1 MSVMAYMPFG
11 AGGIIIRVETDIRRG
26 IPGVDITGLAE
37 GAVREA
43 RDRVRA
49 AFRNSGFSFP
59 LDRILINLAPAGL
72 KKAGAAL
79 DLPIALSVMAAAEIV
94 HISGDILVMGELEL
108 SGKIRPVRGVLAAI
122 AAGLAEGITEF
133 IVPAENAG
141 EAAIL
146 ASAGSLL
153 SSESLPSCGNPASC
167 GSLVSAGSF
176 GRGACF
182 TAAENLQGAVHALFI
197 REEKGALPGALQ
209 GALPDVPQGA
219 PQGALPTSLEITLD
233 TRLAANTAVKNN
245 NDLGDEA
252 EDNDFEAEVNDFSNV
267 HGQAVYKRALEVA
280 AAGGHNVLVF
290 GPPGSGKTM
299 LAKRLPSIMAPLT
312 SDEAV
317 EVTKLYSLAGP
328 FSHNSE
334 NNLSQFI
341 DRLIT
346 RAPFRAPHH
355 SASAEGILGGGRIPR
370 PGEISLAHYGVLFL
384 DEAPEF
390 RINVLQALREPLED
404 RIISIVRAEG
414 PVRLPAEFQLLM
426 TANACPCGRLG
437 IRETGSASG
446 AGCNCFCSSQ
456 DINRYWRRFGG
467 ALLDRIEIRVAV
479 LPPKIDE
486 MCRHDISGGDNTACE
501 SSAVIARRV
510 KAAVEIQRQRF
521 KGTGIRRNAMLP
533 AGKADTLCPMN
544 QKAENAFHAAIA
556 KLGLS
561 GRAYHGILRV
571 ARTIADLDGK
581 DTIET
586 EHILEAVQHRRLG
599 DDPWDIISM

>member
-79 DLPIALSVMAAAEIV
+79 DLPIALSVMAAANIAP
-94 HISGDILVMGELEL
+94 ISGDILVMGELEL

-146 ASAGSLL
+146 GKSAS
-153 SSESLPSCGNPASC
+153 
-167 GSLVSAGSF
+167 
-176 GRGACF
+176 F

-197 REEKGALPGALQ
+197 REEKGALPA
-209 GALPDVPQGA
+209 
-219 PQGALPTSLEITLD
+219 SLESSLETPCPPD
-233 TRLAANTAVKNN
+233 ARAAANAGNAAVNI
-245 NDLGDEA
+245 GDIP
-252 EDNDFEAEVNDFSNV
+252 NDFEADVNDFSHV
-267 HGQAVYKRALEVA
+267 YGQAVYKRALEIA
-280 AAGGHNVLVF
+280 AAGGHNLLVF
-290 GPPGSGKTM
+290 GPPGAGKTM
-299 LAKRLPSIMAPLT
+299 LARRLPTIMAPLT
-312 SDEAV
+312 TDEAV
-317 EVTKLYSLAGP
+317 EVTRLYSLAGP
-328 FSHNSE
+328 FSHNGD
-334 NNLSQFI
+334 NNMFRFI

-370 PGEISLAHYGVLFL
+370 PGEISLAHFGVLFL

-437 IRETGSASG
+437 IREAGGASCNEGFRASG
-446 AGCNCFCSSQ
+446 NCNCFCSPQ
-456 DINRYWRRFGG
+456 EINRYWRRFGG
-467 ALLDRIEIRVAV
+467 ALLDRVEIRVAV

-486 MCRHDISGGDNTACE
+486 MGKRNHCGAGSIE
-501 SSAVIARRV
+501 SSKHFLNDEDEGIPNCERSADIARRV
-510 KAAVEIQRQRF
+510 KAAVEIQRYRF

-533 AGKADTLCPMN
+533 ASKADKLCPMN
-544 QKAENAFHAAIA
+544 QKAENAFHTAVA

-571 ARTIADLDGK
+571 ARTIADLDSK
-581 DTIET
+581 ETIET

-599 DDPWDIISM
+599 EDPWDIISM